1 MQQYCMHN
9 DIKSSHKRL
18 LINGLKAQIILI
30 STPLLQW
37 YLNSHCE
44 IEKIYQLVEY
54 QPLTSFKSIID
65 TVTMHRI
72 RGDQNP
78 DKAIIG
84 DTYKLLS
91 NSSYGSVLMDC
102 SKHAH
107 NKYMYNKVKVTQMI
121 NSSTFKSLEE
131 LNNEI
136 YEVKSFKKSIIMDN
150 PIKIR
155 FFYTPIC

>member
-1 MQQYCMHN
+1 MQDIGEHMQEYCMHN
-9 DIKSSHKRL
+9 DIKFSHKRL
-18 LINGLKAQIILI
+18 LISGLKAQRILI
-30 STPLLQW
+30 ATPLLQW
-37 YLNSHCE
+37 YLINHCE
-44 IEKIYQLVEY
+44 IQKIYQLVEY
-54 QPLTSFKSIID
+54 QPFTSFKSFID

-91 NSSYGSVLMDC
+91 NSSYGSVSMDR
-102 SKHAH
+102 SNHTH
-107 NKYMYNKVKVTQMI
+107 TKYMYKVKVTQMI

-136 YEVKSFKKSIIMDN
+136 YEVESLKKV
-150 PIKIR
+150 
-155 FFYTPIC
+155 